1 MLQIRPVSFDAAI
14 AHQRAITNATHLLS
28 CADYLI
34 QALPEDVQELPVMA
48 DLTVLLGKVGSEIEA
63 ARVKFERE
71 APQQDSAPL
80 VAPWRNQPQAEQ
92 HEFLPESITIQG
104 RRYVPEAA

>member
-1 MLQIRPVSFDAAI
+1 MILKPVSVETAI
-14 AHQRAITNATHLLS
+14 AHQQAIQDSLYLLH
-28 CADYLI
+28 CAQHVTDSM
-34 QALPEDVQELPVMA
+34 PEDLMIVG
-48 DLTVLLGKVGSEIEA
+48 DLSALIAKIEKEVIA